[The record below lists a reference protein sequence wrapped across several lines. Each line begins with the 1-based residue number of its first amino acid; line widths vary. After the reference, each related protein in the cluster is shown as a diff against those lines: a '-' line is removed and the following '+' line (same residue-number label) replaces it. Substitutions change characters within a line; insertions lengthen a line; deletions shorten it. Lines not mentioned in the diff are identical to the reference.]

1 MLHNTNQIKAF
12 FDEFTSTVTYVV
24 YDPNSLDAVV
34 IDSVLDY
41 EPNGSKISTKSID
54 ILVSFL
60 KEQKL
65 NLHFTLE
72 THAHADHLTGAQEL
86 KKHFPKIQIA
96 VSERI
101 LGVQEVFKKIYNLPE
116 KFIPNGKQFDRLL
129 KDGENLKVGSLE
141 LKVIPTPGHTP
152 ACTSFL
158 VGDAVF
164 VGDLIFMPDTGTG
177 RCDFPKGSSQH
188 LWESVTQK
196 IFTLPDSTR
205 VFVGH
210 DYKGG
215 GTREAAWETT
225 VGEEKK
231 LNIQLKGST
240 TLDEYKKMRDGRDQ
254 NLAVPRLLLP
264 SLQVNIDAGRLPA
277 PEGNGIRYL
286 KMPLSI

>member
-1 MLHNTNQIKAF
+1 MLHNQIQIKAF

-41 EPNGSKISTKSID
+41 EPNGSKISTKNID

-86 KKHFPKIQIA
+86 KKHFPKVQIGIT
-96 VSERI
+96 ERI
-101 LGVQEVFKKIYNLPE
+101 QSVQEVFKKIYNLPE
-116 KFIPNGKQFDRLL
+116 NFIPNGKQFDRLL
-129 KDGENLKVGSLE
+129 KDDEILKAGSLE
-141 LKVIPTPGHTP
+141 IKVIPTPGHTP

-215 GTREAAWETT
+215 GTREASWETT

-240 TLDEYKKMRDGRDQ
+240 TLEEYKKMRDGRDK

-264 SLQVNIDAGRLPA
+264 SLQVNIDAGRLPK
-277 PEGNGIRYL
+277 PESNGTRYL
-286 KMPLSI
+286 KMPLTI